1 VTVDSMDVR
10 ALRNTDLL
18 AAAAA
23 VAATLVLA
31 VQLITPSPVI
41 VSAGENGATVT
52 ELNGYFTYADAAV
65 ILAAGVVLGVSAT
78 YLLLSGRP
86 DDEPAGRDQATG
98 GDEASPRSPAQRD
111 GGAPDL
117 EDASDRTDDLL
128 DARREE
134 WEATAERLSNNER
147 VVYEAVLDADGV
159 LAQADIVDRTDIS
172 KASVSRALDSLETRD
187 LVERK
192 RRGMGNVVMLQ

>member
-1 VTVDSMDVR
+1 MDVR
-10 ALRNTDLL
+10 ALRNTELF

-31 VQLITPSPVI
+31 VQLINPSPVI
-41 VSAGENGATVT
+41 VSAGADGATVT
-52 ELNGYFTYADAAV
+52 ELSGYFTYADVAV
-65 ILAAGVVLGVSAT
+65 ILAAAAVLGASTT
-78 YLLLSGRP
+78 YLLLAGRL
-86 DDEPAGRDQATG
+86 DDERAG
-98 GDEASPRSPAQRD
+98 GDQTTHSEGAPPRATPQRD

-117 EDASDRTDDLL
+117 GDASERTDDLL

-134 WEATAERLSNNER
+134 WEATAERLSNNEC

-159 LAQADIVDRTDIS
+159 LAQADIVDGTNIS

-187 LVERK
+187 LVERR
-192 RRGMGNVVMLQ
+192 RRGLGNVVMLQ